1 MLKGLIIVWLLLIS
15 FNCFATKPPIIA
27 NAQLAKV
34 YQQDNAPAIENYLV
48 SEKFDGVRAIWTGT
62 ELITRNDNL
71 IHAPA
76 WFVADLP
83 NVRLDGELWTK
94 HGDFSA
100 LSGIVRTQKPRD
112 SDWQKV
118 TYQIFDMP
126 DQTSPFQTRYENYLN
141 LVNRINRPH
150 IQAVQQHHF
159 KTEQALSTF
168 FEQIVQ
174 LGGEGVMLHLAS
186 ATHKSGRSD
195 ALLKLKPYLDNEA
208 VVIDYLPGKGKYQGM
223 LGALRV
229 ETAEGLQ
236 FNIGTGLTDQQ
247 RQEPP
252 KIGATITYRY
262 QGFTKN
268 GVPRFASFVRERKAE

>member
-1 MLKGLIIVWLLLIS
+1 MRNGLITIWLLLTA
-15 FNCFATKPPIIA
+15 FNCWATEPQLTA

-34 YQQDNAPAIENYLV
+34 YQQDNAPAISNYLV

-62 ELITRNDNL
+62 ELITRNNNV

-94 HGDFSA
+94 RGDFAA
-100 LSGIVRTQKPRD
+100 LSGIVRTLQPLD
-112 SDWQKV
+112 SDWQTV

-126 DQTSPFQTRYENYLN
+126 DQTNPFQTRYQNYLN
-141 LVNRINRPH
+141 LVTRLNLSH

-159 KTEQALSTF
+159 TTEQALSAF

-174 LGGEGVMLHLAS
+174 QGGEGVMLHLAT
-186 ATHKSGRSD
+186 AMHQSGRSD
-195 ALLKLKPYLDNEA
+195 ALLKLKPYMDNEA
-208 VVIDYLPGKGKYQGM
+208 IVIAHLPGKGKYQSM

-236 FNIGTGLTDQQ
+236 FTIGTGFTDQQ
-247 RQEPP
+247 RQSPP
-252 KIGATITYRY
+252 PIGTQITYRY
-262 QGFTKN
+262 HGFTKN
-268 GVPRFASFVRERKAE
+268 GLPRFASFVRERKVE